1 MKEKNQKDTTPAFAL
16 TVLSVILAILTIFS
30 FVMMQKAIN
39 EKIATEKAYYQ
50 IQAEAMFYE
59 EMLEVFEYLL
69 EEEKSINAELRED
82 YIECLVSYFNEQ
94 EEMEFMIYL
103 YNNYPEIF
111 YDILSFYYMK

>member
-16 TVLSVILAILTIFS
+16 TALSVILAILTIFS
-30 FVMMQKAIN
+30 SIMMQKAIN

-50 IQAEAMFYE
+50 VQAEAMFYE
-59 EMLEVFEYLL
+59 ELSEVFEYLL
-69 EEEKSINAELRED
+69 EEEKSIHTEKED